1 MGQGWE
7 EKKMNTDRKED
18 ERDAGVCVDLE
29 YRMKYSSLNLAFAY
43 SGAETQCGVFS
54 CYNGVR
60 IGV

>member
-1 MGQGWE
+1 
-7 EKKMNTDRKED
+7 MNTDRKED

-29 YRMKYSSLNLAFAY
+29 YRMKYSSLNFAFAY